1 MSVSQSE
8 YKVELKDISKSF
20 GGITALER
28 VTFKVK
34 RGEVHVLMGENGAGK
49 STLMKILSGAYR
61 KDTGSIWID
70 GKEVEI
76 RNTHDSNKLGIGI
89 IYQEFSLV
97 PELSVAENIFLNQLG
112 SYGFWM
118 DWKKMKKEAAEL
130 IESIGFHIQPSTKV
144 KHLSIAQQQ
153 IVEIAKALALKVDI
167 LILDEPSA
175 VLGSHE
181 IETLFKTLRRLKEN
195 GVAIIYISHRLE
207 EVFEIGDRMT
217 VLKNGTST
225 DSLKVE
231 DTNKEEIIQLMLGR
245 ALERMFPDH
254 ESNIGEELLKIDG
267 LSLENKVEEVS
278 LSVRSGEIVGIAGL
292 VGSGRTETLQAVFG
306 SKKRKKGT
314 IKLSQKEI
322 RPRTPWEAVKLGIGM
337 VPEDRKSAGLITNL
351 SLKENISLTNLK
363 KISNQLG
370 FIYKKKERDSVDA
383 FMKTLRIKAENEEV
397 KAKKLSGGNQQK
409 VVIAKWLTRECNVVL
424 IDEPT
429 RGVDVGA
436 KIEIYNQIN
445 NMSDRG
451 LGLLVVSSETTEL
464 LNICDRILV
473 MHEGRVKGELLKDQF
488 SEENVLRLAMAE
500 TVSSEK
506 ND

>member
-1 MSVSQSE
+1 
-8 YKVELKDISKSF
+8 KK
-20 GGITALER
+20 
-28 VTFKVK
+28 
-34 RGEVHVLMGENGAGK
+34 
-49 STLMKILSGAYR
+49 
-61 KDTGSIWID
+61 
-70 GKEVEI
+70 VEI

-322 RPRTPWEAVKLGIGM
+322 RPRTP
-337 VPEDRKSAGLITNL
+337 
-351 SLKENISLTNLK
+351 
-363 KISNQLG
+363 
-370 FIYKKKERDSVDA
+370 
-383 FMKTLRIKAENEEV
+383 
-397 KAKKLSGGNQQK
+397 
-409 VVIAKWLTRECNVVL
+409 
-424 IDEPT
+424 
-429 RGVDVGA
+429 
-436 KIEIYNQIN
+436 
-445 NMSDRG
+445 
-451 LGLLVVSSETTEL
+451 
-464 LNICDRILV
+464 
-473 MHEGRVKGELLKDQF
+473 
-488 SEENVLRLAMAE
+488 
-500 TVSSEK
+500 
-506 ND
+506 